1 MATYSNPGSIA
12 DIVSALNTYSLIS
25 SIYYQNATNLIF
37 STPLN
42 SKYFQIVYSS
52 GKVRMQWKDTLT
64 PTQISNESRTISGGT
79 FTLNHVEVDP
89 YTGVVTTVNTPIVPN
104 TDVFYSAQ
112 NHGGTHWVRGVNYT
126 INTTTGVVTNINMS
140 GTVYCDHQYVATTGF
155 STFTDFTNGTF
166 YKLHMIAETNWF
178 TFITEIATTV
188 SNESKTISSGTFTLT
203 NKPLK
208 NGSDDFWSGSGKT
221 GTHWVRDVNYT
232 INYTTG
238 VVTNINMTSPV
249 YANYFCPSRGS
260 NFGYVG
266 TMDSGRDIAFGGNGY
281 SEIGAYSLV
290 HRCRDFTDGIELEP
304 VIFAGVAYD
313 SNCVLTEK
321 LIFKA
326 KSSNHVLKNGS
337 AIDGVIGVKSCTHAT
352 TEVYTDGSSYLF
364 FQAPWYLTAD
374 GLTKVT
380 NLLFQW

>member
-1 MATYSNPGSIA
+1 MLYMATYSNPRSIA
-12 DIVSALNTYSLIS
+12 DIVSALNSYSLIS
-25 SIYYQNATNLIF
+25 SIYYQNTTNLIF

-52 GKVRMQWKDTLT
+52 GKVRMQWKDSLS
-64 PTQISNESRTISGGT
+64 PTQITNESRTISGGT
-79 FTLNHVEVDP
+79 FTL
-89 YTGVVTTVNTPIVPN
+89 VNKPIVP
-104 TDVFYSAQ
+104 DSDDFYSVQ

-126 INTTTGVVTNINMS
+126 INSTTGVVTNINMT
-140 GTVYCDHQYVATTGF
+140 GTVYCDYQYVATTGF
-155 STFTDFTNGTF
+155 STFTDYTNGTF

-178 TFITEIATTV
+178 AFITECASTV
-188 SNESKTISSGTFTLT
+188 SNESKTITSGTFTLT
-203 NKPLK
+203 YKPIK
-208 NGSDDFWSGSGKT
+208 NGTDDFWSGSGKT

-232 INYTTG
+232 INYTKG

-249 YANYFCPSRGS
+249 YANYIFPVGIS

-281 SEIGAYSLV
+281 SPCSLV
-290 HRCRDFTDGIELEP
+290 YRCRDFTDGIELEP

-321 LIFKA
+321 LIFKD
-326 KSSNHVLKNGS
+326 KSSNQVLKNGS
-337 AIDGVIGVKSCTHAT
+337 DIDGVIGVKSCTHAT

-364 FQAPWYLTAD
+364 FQAPWYITAD
-374 GLTKVT
+374 SLAKVT